1 MNLDNIMLLEHRRH
15 LPRVS
20 GDTHALASGET
31 NCKIK
36 EKYDKEQTGLILL
49 VFCDQKVLSAKTF
62 NEKSLLLYTK
72 NIAHTAYS
80 IKING

>member
-36 EKYDKEQTGLILL
+36 EKYDKEQT
-49 VFCDQKVLSAKTF
+49 
-62 NEKSLLLYTK
+62 SL
-72 NIAHTAYS
+72 
-80 IKING
+80 IKIGAWILAH